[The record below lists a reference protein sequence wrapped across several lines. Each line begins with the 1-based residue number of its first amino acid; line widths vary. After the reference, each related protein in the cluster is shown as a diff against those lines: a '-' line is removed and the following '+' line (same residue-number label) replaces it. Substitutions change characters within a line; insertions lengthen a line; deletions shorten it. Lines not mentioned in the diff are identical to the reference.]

1 MFEILQYEGPHVVG
15 TNFGK
20 GLGGGAQ
27 HCVMPACFDPD
38 MVWPDVPVGKATQI
52 FNRHR

>member
-20 GLGGGAQ
+20 QVLPERGRA
-27 HCVMPACFDPD
+27 FD
-38 MVWPDVPVGKATQI
+38 
-52 FNRHR
+52 HRRRRRQQQLSLAFVEG